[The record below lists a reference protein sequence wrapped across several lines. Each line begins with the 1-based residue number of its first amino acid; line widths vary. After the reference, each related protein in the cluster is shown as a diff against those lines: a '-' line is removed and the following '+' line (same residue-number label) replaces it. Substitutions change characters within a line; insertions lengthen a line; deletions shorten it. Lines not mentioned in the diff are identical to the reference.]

1 MTNAIQIRTSKLRCI
16 FLKHVNTVQHV
27 YNYIPVSLHT
37 AITHALVLRL
47 TFCMSFS
54 STVCATNSARL
65 DILFSVQ
72 HKLSSIN
79 TLDLYIN

>member
-16 FLKHVNTVQHV
+16 FLKHLNTVQHV
-27 YNYIPVSLHT
+27 YNFIPVSLQT
-37 AITHALVLRL
+37 AITHALVLWL

-54 STVCATNSARL
+54 STVCATLSAPP

-72 HKLSSIN
+72 HKLSYIN
-79 TLDLYIN
+79 TLNLYIN